1 MKIGFDV
8 VGIVNEAKMPD
19 QLLIFNPD
27 LILTAGRGGKVSAPS
42 VAQKLKENSRFL
54 GKVMLLLPHSQRPTT
69 DELTKIRMDMLVEL
83 PCPVVKLIQSI
94 AKLLKMDGRLLLEKY
109 HRARAEEGASAE
121 ELAQLLLP
129 PDKASRYEK
138 AMKGIE
144 IDPLKT
150 NFDHQKIKDA
160 QEALKKGWDKDELAK
175 QDLLKKS
182 FVEALFKK

>member
-1 MKIGFDV
+1 MKIGIDV

-54 GKVMLLLPHSQRPTT
+54 GKVMIMLPHSQRPTT
-69 DELTKIRMDMLVEL
+69 EELAKIRMDMLVEF
-83 PCPVVKLIQSI
+83 PCPVVKMIQSI
-94 AKLLKMDGRLLLEKY
+94 AKLLKMDSHLLIEKY

-121 ELAQLLLP
+121 ELAQLQP
-129 PDKASRYEK
+129 IRDKASRYDE
-138 AMKGIE
+138 ALKGIE

-150 NFDHQKIKDA
+150 SFNHQKVKSA
-160 QEALKKGWDKDELAK
+160 QEALKKDWDPQELAK

-182 FVEALFKK
+182 FVKALFKK